1 MESKWSDQTRIFVI
15 SVLLILSVAL
25 LVFIHELIRPLVI
38 AGLLA
43 FLLYPLATFIRRKT
57 PLSQK
62 AAGIMVFLLFLALIG
77 TTSGVV
83 TPALLGDVQSLSDQI
98 VTIINGLNEFFAHT
112 TILGYKLFSGIPA
125 EIEQTLLDILTPNV
139 IYESVSAITE
149 NLVWVG
155 VILIVVYYLMADWPK
170 ARNAIFNLLPDNLKH
185 DSYEMFKRI
194 REIWQLYLRGQI
206 SMMLI
211 LGVIA
216 GLMSMLVGLPAAL
229 VLGLVAAVLGLIPSV
244 GSSVFIFIAGL
255 VALFTSEPIFG
266 LPKLG
271 YVIIVIAAFTS
282 IHLFENYWLRPKVI
296 GEGLKLHPAVIL
308 VSVLGAV
315 MLSGPLLALVVVPLI
330 SSAGVVLNYV
340 VRMLSNVDPW
350 EEDVDLITLE
360 EVIEQEEILASTE
373 VNQAEDINS

>member
-1 MESKWSDQTRIFVI
+1 M
-15 SVLLILSVAL
+15 
-25 LVFIHELIRPLVI
+25 FIHELIRPLVI